1 MHPRHS
7 SPVSLSSTLLPLT
20 LQAFHFSE
28 VDLKEEITQSSR
40 SKERGGEIPS
50 FSQSIGIRTTH
61 SGHLFEVVTIWYS
74 FNFVSSI
81 GSNGE
86 R

>member
-40 SKERGGEIPS
+40 SKERGGKIPS
-50 FSQSIGIRTTH
+50 FSQSIRITH
-61 SGHLFEVVTIWYS
+61 SSHLFYVVTIWYS